1 MAENKRSILIID
13 DNSSILRTMT
23 RLLSRESYD
32 VYTAQTGKEASEK
45 LSTKKFDAALI
56 DVGLGETLGT
66 DLLPLMNKVAPNM
79 LKIVFTGTPMSKGT
93 LDEVN
98 REPTYFCL
106 SLLNQTPS
114 LEFSKKNLKGK
125 QVPFQHTEITLH
137 TH

>member
-13 DNSSILRTMT
+13 DNLSILRTMT
-23 RLLSRESYD
+23 RVLSREGYD
-32 VYTAQTGKEASEK
+32 LYTAQTGEEASEK

-66 DLLPLMNKVAPNM
+66 DLLPLMNKVAPSM

-98 REPTYFCL
+98 RGADVF
-106 SLLNQTPS
+106 LLKPVKPEILIGI
-114 LEFSKKNLKGK
+114 LEEKLKGK
-125 QVPFQHTEITLH
+125 TSTIS

>member
-13 DNSSILRTMT
+13 DNPSILRTMT
-23 RLLSRESYD
+23 LVLHREGYD
-32 VYTAQTGKEASEK
+32 VYSARTGKEASEK
-45 LSTKKFDAALI
+45 LSTKTFDVSLI

-98 REPTYFCL
+98 RGAD
-106 SLLNQTPS
+106 LL
-114 LEFSKKNLKGK
+114 LLKPVK
-125 QVPFQHTEITLH
+125 PETLITILKEKLQK
-137 TH
+137 TR